1 MYPSSFA
8 LAIEN
13 AELRAS
19 AETALAPLRSSIER
33 YDRSNMEAL
42 LAGIAE
48 RIPEVLM
55 LDIAAFQEQAGT
67 ALREIRT
74 RAPKTKIVALH
85 GTADPHWILES
96 LRGGAAEFVQA
107 PFSETLMP
115 ALARI
120 VEARVE
126 NGSTRKKGRLLGF
139 LSAKGGC
146 GATTIA
152 CHVAVE
158 LQRQTKSNV
167 LMADFDLASGLTRFL
182 MKASGDYSVVDA
194 ARNLS
199 RLDASL
205 WQGFL
210 SPVKPGLSVLPAPL
224 TVSHRDTPEEADFQD
239 LLRFMR
245 TQHDWCVI
253 DLGRSLTSVAEA
265 ALQEVDDLFLISTT
279 EVIALHGLKSMAR
292 GLQDDQ
298 HNKHKLHVILN
309 RAPKM
314 MDITRDELEK
324 ILGRPLYATLPN
336 DYPSLYES
344 YAKGSLLP
352 PGNRLAQH
360 FARLTSQ
367 IIGVEAAKPKR
378 RFSLLG

>member
-19 AETALAPLRSSIER
+19 AESAIAPLRSSIDT
-33 YDRSNMEAL
+33 YDPANVPVL
-42 LAGIAE
+42 LAALSE
-48 RIPEVLM
+48 RNPEVLM
-55 LDIAAFQEQAGT
+55 IDVASFQENVGSR
-67 ALREIRT
+67 LREIRT
-74 RAPKTKIVALH
+74 GAPQTKIVALH
-85 GTADPHWILES
+85 RTADPHWILES
-96 LRGGAAEFVQA
+96 LRGGAAEFVHA
-107 PFSETLMP
+107 PFSETLLP

-120 VEARVE
+120 GEMA
-126 NGSTRKKGRLLGF
+126 GSAAPRKKGKLLAF

-158 LQRQTKSNV
+158 LHRQTKSNV

-182 MKASGDYSVVDA
+182 MKATGEYSVIDA

-205 WQGFL
+205 WQAFL
-210 SPVKPGLSVLPAPL
+210 SPVRPGLSVLPAPI
-224 TVSHRDTPEEADFQD
+224 TVSHRDTPEEADFQKI
-239 LLRFMR
+239 LRFMR
-245 TQHDWCVI
+245 TQHDWCVV

-265 ALQEVDDLFLISTT
+265 ALNEVDDLFLISTT
-279 EVIALHGLKSMAR
+279 EVIALHGLKAMAR

-314 MDITRDELEK
+314 MDITREELEK

-367 IIGVEAAKPKR
+367 IIGTEIAKPKR

>member
-1 MYPSSFA
+1 
-8 LAIEN
+8 
-13 AELRAS
+13 
-19 AETALAPLRSSIER
+19 
-33 YDRSNMEAL
+33 
-42 LAGIAE
+42 
-48 RIPEVLM
+48 
-55 LDIAAFQEQAGT
+55 
-67 ALREIRT
+67 
-74 RAPKTKIVALH
+74 LH